1 MTDLTEWNAEITDID
16 KANAN
21 MLKKPPSRRS
31 FTEGDATKSPA
42 RRSRSNTHSA
52 SFRSHFKRYG
62 STIKTEENSNKL
74 LLFYCPEM
82 EDVARECVA
91 LAEGEIVLGNVEF
104 KEFPDGWPNLFIKNQ
119 GLVKQNACCFLA
131 SFHSPE
137 VVFPQLSAIYALAK
151 YRAREYK
158 VIVPYFATGTMDRI
172 AEPGEIA
179 TAMTMARLL
188 SCIPPCATG
197 PATLQIIDIHALQER
212 FYFSDQVLIQLKS
225 AIYLL
230 LEKIKYIIH
239 ENEEIGENITIV
251 FPDNGASKRFKSK
264 FNEFNQVICEKKRIG
279 DSRIVHIV
287 EGTAEGKHCI
297 IIDDLVQTGG
307 TILQCAK
314 CLLAAGAKKVS
325 AYCTHAIFPKES
337 YKKFLPDEKTG
348 DCILDKFWI
357 TNTVPT
363 MAKYLQNKKPFEV
376 LSMAPVLCHSLLDD
390 RINYQHTG
398 ISIEMDS

>member
-1 MTDLTEWNAEITDID
+1 MAGLTDWGVETSTIETGSGE
-16 KANAN
+16 
-21 MLKKPPSRRS
+21 KPAARRS
-31 FTEGDATKSPA
+31 FTLGEQLKAPLQ
-42 RRSRSNTHSA
+42 RSRSNTHSA
-52 SFRSHFKRYG
+52 SFLTDFSRYG
-62 STIKTEENSNKL
+62 STIKTADNTNKIM
-74 LLFYCPEM
+74 LFYCPEM
-82 EDVARECVA
+82 EQIAKECVA

-119 GLVKQNACCFLA
+119 GLIKQNACCFLA

-137 VVFPQLSAIYALAK
+137 VVFTQLSAIYALAK

-172 AEPGEIA
+172 SEPGEVA

-188 SCIPPCATG
+188 SAIPPCATG
-197 PATLQIIDIHALQER
+197 PATLQIIDIHALQEK

-230 LEKIKYIIH
+230 LEKINMIM
-239 ENEEIGENITIV
+239 EEDSNENIAIV
-251 FPDNGASKRFKSK
+251 FPDNGAYKRFKSK
-264 FNEFNQVICEKKRIG
+264 FQKFSQVICEKKRVGG
-279 DSRIVHIV
+279 DRIVHIV
-287 EGTAEGKHCI
+287 EGSVNGRHCI

-307 TILQCAK
+307 TILKCAQC
-314 CLLAAGAKKVS
+314 CLGAGAAKVS
-325 AYCTHAIFPKES
+325 AYCTHAVFPNES
-337 YKKFLPDEKTG
+337 YKKFFPDRNTNLS
-348 DCILDKFWI
+348 ILHKFWI

-363 MAKYLQNKKPFEV
+363 VAGYLRDKAPFEV

-390 RINYQHTG
+390 RLNYQHTG